1 MGTHSGEHNNEQV
14 AIIGGG
20 PAGLAT
26 ARALTQMNIPF
37 TIFEK
42 HSDVGG
48 IWDRQ
53 NPGSPMYR
61 SAHFI
66 SSKTMS
72 GHEGFPMP
80 DDYPD
85 YPSNRQILG
94 YIRDFADQYQLRNHI
109 RFNTQV
115 ENVDKT
121 DNGWQVSFK
130 AAGND
135 DAEPQQQNFRW
146 LVCANGTN
154 WNANRPTFTGEENF
168 NGKIMHAVDYHD
180 SDQLKG
186 KKVLVVGAGNSGV
199 DIACDAAFNA
209 DEAFISMRRGY
220 HFLPKHI
227 FGEPVDVFGSKS
239 AWLPMWVQQRTF
251 GLLLRLVNGDLT
263 RLGLQKPDH
272 RVLSSHPIVNGQLL
286 HYLQHGDISARGDIE
301 TLDANGVRFR
311 DGKRADVDL
320 IILAT
325 GYNWKIP
332 YLNDAIFDWKNNR
345 PQTFM
350 KIFNRQ
356 QPDVFINGFV
366 ETNGGAYKLFDEM
379 ALLIAHSIEAQR
391 INGRE
396 NEKLQQFINGPEPS
410 LSGNVS
416 YVDSPRHTGYT
427 NSDAYREAM
436 KIMRDQM
443 NWPSAE
449 EFYIAPESGLVP
461 ANA

>member
-1 MGTHSGEHNNEQV
+1 MTTQQNTQINEQV

-26 ARALTQMNIPF
+26 ARALSQLNIPF

-66 SSKTMS
+66 SSKTLS

-80 DDYPD
+80 EAYPD
-85 YPSNRQILG
+85 YPSNRQILN
-94 YIRDFADQYQLRNHI
+94 YIRDFADQYQLKNHI

-115 ENVDKT
+115 EKAEKT
-121 DNGWQVSFK
+121 DSGWQVNFK
-130 AAGND
+130 TGGEDNI
-135 DAEPQQQNFRW
+135 QQQNFRW

-154 WNANRPTFTGEENF
+154 WFPNRPSFKGEENF
-168 NGKIMHAVDYHD
+168 TGDIMHAVNYQDT
-180 SDQLKG
+180 DQLKG
-186 KKVLVVGAGNSGV
+186 KRVLVVGAGNSGV
-199 DIACDAAFNA
+199 DIACDAAFSA
-209 DEAFISMRRGY
+209 EQAYISLRRGY

-251 GLLLRLVNGDLT
+251 GLLLRLINGDLS
-263 RLGLQKPDH
+263 RLGLPKPDH
-272 RVLSSHPIVNGQLL
+272 KVLSSHPIVNGQLL
-286 HYLQHGDISARGDIE
+286 HYLQHGDISACGDIQQ
-301 TLDANGVRFR
+301 LNGNTVTFR
-311 DGKRADVDL
+311 DGKQVEVDL
-320 IILAT
+320 IVLAT
-325 GYNWKIP
+325 GYNWQLP
-332 YLNDAIFDWKNNR
+332 YLDEAVFPWKNNR

-350 KIFNRQ
+350 KIFNPQ
-356 QPDVFINGFV
+356 QNDVFINGFV

-379 ALLIAHSIEAQR
+379 ALLIAHSIETQR
-391 INGRE
+391 VNSSE
-396 NEKLQQFINGPEPS
+396 AEKLQHYINGPEPQ
-410 LSGNVS
+410 LSGSVS

-427 NSDAYREAM
+427 NSDAYRAAM
-436 KIMRDQM
+436 KQMRDHM
-443 NWPSAE
+443 NWPAAE
-449 EFYIAPESGLVP
+449 EFYNAPDSGLV
-461 ANA
+461 AAHV